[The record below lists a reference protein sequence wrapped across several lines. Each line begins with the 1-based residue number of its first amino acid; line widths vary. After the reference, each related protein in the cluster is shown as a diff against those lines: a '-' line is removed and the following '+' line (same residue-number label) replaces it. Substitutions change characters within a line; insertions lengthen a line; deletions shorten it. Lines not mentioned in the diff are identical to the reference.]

1 MDLGITDR
9 TAVVTG
15 GGGRIGGEDCRKL
28 AEEGVNVVPLDVDED
43 GAAEVA
49 EEINETAGGGD
60 AVSVTCDLTDRN
72 DVRESMDA
80 VRDEF
85 GGVDILV
92 NNAAMVDARSRIGDF
107 EDDVWDRDVEINLTG
122 TYNISKEV
130 FPRMCERGWGRVIN
144 MSSMAGWYGGFGQF
158 SYSATKAAMIGV
170 GKTMALEGAQAGV
183 TSNVIA
189 PNIVVGEW
197 SDMDPDELRENVDPY
212 FARIAEATPMRQL
225 GSEADVADMITYLS
239 SEQAGYVTGQ
249 VIGVTGGVDL
259 FSF

>member
-15 GGGRIGGEDCRKL
+15 GGGRIGGADCRTL
-28 AEEGVNVVPLDVDED
+28 AEEGVNVVPLDVDVD
-43 GAAEVA
+43 GAQNVA

-60 AVSVTCDLTDRN
+60 ALAVECDLTDRT
-72 DVRESMDA
+72 DVSEAMDE

-92 NNAAMVDARSRIGDF
+92 NNAAMVDARDRIATFD
-107 EDDVWDRDVEINLTG
+107 DDVWDRDVEINLTG

-130 FPRMCERGWGRVIN
+130 FPNMCERGWGRVIN

-170 GKTMALEGAQAGV
+170 GKTMALEGAQSGV
-183 TSNVIA
+183 TSNIIA

-225 GSEADVADMITYLS
+225 GSEDDVADMVTYLS
-239 SEQAGYVTGQ
+239 SEQASYVTGQ
-249 VIGVTGGVDL
+249 IIGVTGGVDL